1 MDLLRLSQ
9 ALQQDAVSI
18 VFLNVLLK
26 QLGLPIPAVPTLLLA
41 GSLSAAPVGLT
52 KILAAAVL
60 ASVMGDWI
68 WYRAGKLFGYR
79 LLAGLCKLSINPG
92 SCVSQTEGRFMR
104 WGVSSLV
111 IAKFIPGFSAVAPP
125 IAGAL
130 RMSQLGFLAATG
142 LGAVLWAGLALGV
155 GWVLKDSVQ
164 TIILTLDQH
173 TGLALLVVLLL
184 AGSWFGWK
192 LWQKYQFSRLSAIPH
207 ITPDE
212 LITALSALQPP
223 LVLDLRGIAMS
234 GETGPISGCRVAQIG
249 NLRAAVADWPK
260 DQPIVTICACPDDA
274 GAIQAAR
281 DLLKDG
287 FLSVR
292 PLRGGYDAWVSA
304 TAPDAAERG

>member
-1 MDLLRLSQ
+1 MDIIRLSHS
-9 ALQQDAVSI
+9 LQEDAVTI

-41 GSLSAAPVGLT
+41 GSLSAAPMELG
-52 KILAAAVL
+52 KILVAAVL
-60 ASVMGDWI
+60 ASVVADWL

-79 LLAGLCKLSINPG
+79 LLAGLCRLSINPG

-104 WGVSSLV
+104 WGVSSLIV
-111 IAKFIPGFSAVAPP
+111 AKFIPGFSTVAPP

-130 RMSQLGFLAATG
+130 RMPQLGFLVAAG
-142 LGAVLWAGLALGV
+142 LGAGLWAGLPLAV

-164 TIILTLDQH
+164 AVIVALDQNA
-173 TGLALLVVLLL
+173 GLALLVVLLL
-184 AGSWFGWK
+184 VGSWFGWK
-192 LWQKYQFSRLSAIPH
+192 LWQKYQFRRLSAIPH

-212 LITALSALQPP
+212 LITALNAPKPP

-274 GAIQAAR
+274 GAIQAAH
-281 DLLKDG
+281 DLLNDG

-292 PLRGGYDAWVSA
+292 PLRGGYDAWVNA
-304 TAPDAAERG
+304 TAADAAERG